1 MNTRIL
7 NTNEVAEILNI
18 SRTHAFNMMRHG
30 IIPSFRIG
38 NCIRVEEKDLLRFIA
53 ASKTAINLE
62 LLVDDNPIN
71 HQEVR

>member
-7 NTNEVAEILNI
+7 NTNEVAEIINI

-38 NCIRVEEKDLLRFIA
+38 NCIRVEEKDLLR
-53 ASKTAINLE
+53 NL
-62 LLVDDNPIN
+62 
-71 HQEVR
+71 

>member
-53 ASKTAINLE
+53 AGKIAKDPD
-62 LLVDDNPIN
+62 LLIDGDT
-71 HQEVR
+71 E